1 MPFQFHRSF
10 GATAS
15 PPAPRLG
22 PSFSRRR
29 ASSTTTSTGVMW
41 VRILQAFS
49 REYQPP
55 GRDSLSGSTKRW
67 IGTTACVPPG
77 KCAVIIRRWSGGTR
91 KRSVVGPPV
100 VVVIHS
106 AFWCAATAHRATTR
120 GRSRFRRAH
129 LICFIRELPES
140 PPSEPSS
147 RGFYTYSILGLGL
160 S

>member
-100 VVVIHS
+100 VVAIQHSGVPLQPTGQLPGAEAVLGERTLYASLGSSPSLLLLNLRLEDFIHTL
-106 AFWCAATAHRATTR
+106 F
-120 GRSRFRRAH
+120 
-129 LICFIRELPES
+129 
-140 PPSEPSS
+140 
-147 RGFYTYSILGLGL
+147 
-160 S
+160 